1 MLTHAHVAV
10 GIDNHRVIDPVA
22 TQVDAFNAHDLEAF
36 LACFP
41 DDAQVCDIDGTVQ
54 MLSA

>member
-1 MLTHAHVAV
+1 MTHAHVAV
-10 GIDNHRVIDPVA
+10 VIDNHRVIDPVA